1 MNGRRCPNCGEH
13 VDNNSLTCPKCF
25 KEIPRDVP
33 VSSEPRARG
42 TDAKNGRNTN
52 KNLAVILA
60 LIPAFF
66 GLLGLGQIYR
76 DPTKSKG
83 YILLVIG
90 AVIFVPFVLLFLTMM
105 HSGFLSALLI
115 FIMEL
120 VLFLIYVGVA
130 LYALVDIALGSMLKM
145 FRI

>member
-1 MNGRRCPNCGEH
+1 MNGRRCPHCGEY

-25 KEIPRDVP
+25 KEIPRDIP
-33 VSSEPRARG
+33 VSSEPRTQS
-42 TDAKNGRNTN
+42 TDPKSGRSIN
-52 KNLAVILA
+52 KNLTVLLA

-76 DPTKSKG
+76 EPRESKG
-83 YILLVIG
+83 YILLAIG
-90 AVIFVPFVLLFLTMM
+90 VVIFVPFVLLFMTMI

-115 FIMEL
+115 FVMEL

-130 LYALVDIALGSMLKM
+130 LYALVDVALGSVLKM

>member
-1 MNGRRCPNCGEH
+1 MSGRKCPNCGEY
-13 VDNNSLTCPKCF
+13 VDNNSLTCPRCF

-33 VSSEPRARG
+33 VSSEPRAQS
-42 TDAKNGRNTN
+42 TDAKGGRTVY
-52 KNLAVILA
+52 KNLTVVLA

-76 DPTKSKG
+76 DPTKPRG
-83 YILLVIG
+83 YVLLAIG
-90 AVIFVPFVLLFLTMM
+90 VVIFVPFVLLFLTMI
-105 HSGFLSALLI
+105 HSGPLSALLI
-115 FIMEL
+115 FVIEL

-130 LYALVDIALGSMLKM
+130 LYALVDVALGSVFKL